1 DLMSAYGAAEAEV
14 KSGKASEFATDDTPA
29 DLRDAV
35 NALERAKRATIATV
49 TKGALKYMAA
59 MDQEEEFM
67 EYAADL
73 LIDLYAT
80 DSAIARALMA
90 HRAGDPQAAV
100 HTKLAQLTLWRFF
113 TNIRANLERV
123 LQAIA
128 TGDELR
134 ADLAQVRAYLGDYEL
149 NAVVLQREIAAL
161 VVEKGGYPLAS

>member
-1 DLMSAYGAAEAEV
+1 M
-14 KSGKASEFATDDTPA
+14 KF
-29 DLRDAV
+29 
-35 NALERAKRATIATV
+35 
-49 TKGALKYMAA
+49 MAA
-59 MDQEEEFM
+59 MEQEEEFM

-90 HRAGDPQAAV
+90 HKAGDPQAAV
-100 HTKLAQLTLWRFF
+100 HTQLAQLTLWRFF

-134 ADLAQVRAYLGDYEL
+134 AELAQVRAYLGDYEL
-149 NAVVLQREIAAL
+149 NAVALQREIAAL
-161 VVEKGGYPLAS
+161 VVEKGGYPLVA